1 MHRVF
6 FVASGRDSYSKSCAN
21 DDAGFDFI
29 AFRSRFA
36 TVTMDVGNR
45 IITIS
50 NEVGHVKS
58 VQLLFLFLLHTF
70 LHCCSPAV
78 CFGGRCAAILGLF
91 SVSSL
96 RARFVSLIDSVL
108 STSHLSDHVRP

>member
-1 MHRVF
+1 MAQTVPFGISAPSAERTG
-6 FVASGRDSYSKSCAN
+6 AA
-21 DDAGFDFI
+21 AQTTT
-29 AFRSRFA
+29 RFL
-36 TVTMDVGNR
+36 D
-45 IITIS
+45 IS

-58 VQLLFLFLLHTF
+58 VQLLFLLLLHTL

-91 SVSSL
+91 SVSNL